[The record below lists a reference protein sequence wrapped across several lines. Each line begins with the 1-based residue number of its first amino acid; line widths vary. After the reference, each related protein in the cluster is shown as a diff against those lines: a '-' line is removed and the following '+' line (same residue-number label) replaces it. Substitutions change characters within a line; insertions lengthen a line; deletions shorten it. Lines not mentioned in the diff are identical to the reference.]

1 MRNDKESDVCVPELY
16 SGGER
21 AEYNWRKI
29 NEGSIYFDIKYKG
42 YEIDVMGINTD
53 ASIYTH

>member
-1 MRNDKESDVCVPELY
+1 MCSWVIL
-16 SGGER
+16 GGER
-21 AEYNWRKI
+21 VEYNWRKI